1 VSRVAARRDASRAEV
16 AEVLA
21 RPGERLVV
29 TAHHNPD
36 ADAIGSMLGLA
47 RALRAAGQ
55 DVVLA
60 HPDPEPVP
68 SDLAFLV
75 AAGEP
80 IAQALPDDLSE
91 RVLVAVDC
99 ASEQRLWHEPV
110 HEGARLLVNVDH
122 HHDNTRF
129 GDLNLVE
136 PLASSTAEVIAGV
149 IAAAGWP
156 LTVAV
161 AEPLYAGL
169 VTDTGRFGYANTRP
183 EAHRVAA
190 ALIEAGVDP
199 SEMARR
205 LYEEQPLDRLRLT
218 GRALERARPLAG
230 GRALAAVL
238 TREDFE
244 AAGGD
249 DTEGIVEVMR
259 GVRGVRAAA
268 FVREAGPDGA
278 WRVSL
283 RAADPAVDVSEIA
296 RQEGGGGHRAAAGFS
311 TRRDPDE
318 LLEWIGRE
326 FATRLDRDGTA
337 GRDG

>member
-1 VSRVAARRDASRAEV
+1 VSRVAARRDASPAEV
-16 AEVLA
+16 AAVLA
-21 RPGERLVV
+21 RPGERFVV

-36 ADAIGSMLGLA
+36 GDAIGSMLGLA

-75 AAGEP
+75 AGDEG
-80 IAQALPDDLSE
+80 IAPAPPADLGE

-110 HEGARLLVNVDH
+110 HEGARLVVNIDH
-122 HHDNTRF
+122 HQDNTRF
-129 GDLNLVE
+129 GDLNLID

-149 IAAAGWP
+149 IAEAGWP
-156 LTVAV
+156 LTAAV
-161 AEPLYAGL
+161 AAPLYVGL
-169 VTDTGRFGYANTRP
+169 ITDTGRFGYSNTGA
-183 EAHRVAA
+183 EAHRLAA

-199 SEMARR
+199 AEMSRR
-205 LYEEQPLDRLRLT
+205 LYDEQPLDRLLLT

-230 GRALAAVL
+230 GRMLGAVL
-238 TREDFE
+238 TRDDFA

-249 DTEGIVEVMR
+249 DTEGIVEAMR

-283 RAADPAVDVSEIA
+283 RSADPAVDVSEIA
-296 RQEGGGGHRAAAGFS
+296 RQEGGGGHRQAAGFS

-318 LLEWIGRE
+318 LLEWIGGE
-326 FATRLDRDGTA
+326 VAARLDHDGA
-337 GRDG
+337 DG

>member
-1 VSRVAARRDASRAEV
+1 MTRAAARRDASRAEV
-16 AEVLA
+16 AEALA
-21 RPGERLVV
+21 RPGERIVV

-36 ADAIGSMLGLA
+36 GDAIGSMLGLA
-47 RALRAAGQ
+47 RALWGAGQ

-68 SDLAFLV
+68 SDLAFLI
-75 AAGEP
+75 GDER
-80 IAQALPDDLSE
+80 IAPTLPADLSE

-99 ASEQRLWHEPV
+99 ASEHRLWHEPV
-110 HEGARLLVNVDH
+110 HEAARLVVNIDH
-122 HHDNTRF
+122 HQDNTRF

-156 LTVAV
+156 LTAGVAG
-161 AEPLYAGL
+161 PLYAGL
-169 VTDTGRFGYANTRP
+169 ITDTGRFGYSNTRP
-183 EAHRVAA
+183 GAHRLAA

-199 SEMARR
+199 AEMSRR
-205 LYEEQPLDRLRLT
+205 LYEEQPLDRLLLT

-230 GRALAAVL
+230 GRALGAVL
-238 TREDFE
+238 TREDFA

-249 DTEGIVEVMR
+249 DTEGIVEAMR

-283 RAADPAVDVSEIA
+283 RTADPAIDVSEIA

-318 LLEWIGRE
+318 LREWIGRE
-326 FATRLDRDGTA
+326 LAARLDRDGD
-337 GRDG
+337 DG

>member
-1 VSRVAARRDASRAEV
+1 VSRVAAPRDVTRAEV
-16 AEVLA
+16 AGVLA

-36 ADAIGSMLGLA
+36 GDAIGSMLGLG

-75 AAGEP
+75 APGERILP
-80 IAQALPDDLSE
+80 APPDDLPA

-99 ASEQRLWHEPV
+99 ASGRRLWHEPV
-110 HEGARLLVNVDH
+110 HEGARLVVNIDH
-122 HHDNTRF
+122 HQDNTRF

-136 PLASSTAEVIAGV
+136 PRASSTAEVIAGV
-149 IAAAGWP
+149 LEAAGLP
-156 LTVAV
+156 LTADVAG
-161 AEPLYAGL
+161 PLYVGL
-169 VTDTGRFGYANTRP
+169 VTDTGRFGYSNTRP
-183 EAHRVAA
+183 EAHRLAA
-190 ALIEAGVDP
+190 ALVEAGVDP
-199 SEMARR
+199 AEMARR
-205 LYEEQPLDRLRLT
+205 LYEEQPLDRLLLT

-230 GRALAAVL
+230 GRALGSVL
-238 TREDFE
+238 TREDF
-244 AAGGD
+244 AAVGGD
-249 DTEGIVEVMR
+249 DTEGIVEIMR

-283 RAADPAVDVSEIA
+283 RAADDAVDVSEIA

-311 TRRDPDE
+311 TGRDPDE

-326 FATRLDRDGTA
+326 LEARLDRDGD
-337 GRDG
+337 DG